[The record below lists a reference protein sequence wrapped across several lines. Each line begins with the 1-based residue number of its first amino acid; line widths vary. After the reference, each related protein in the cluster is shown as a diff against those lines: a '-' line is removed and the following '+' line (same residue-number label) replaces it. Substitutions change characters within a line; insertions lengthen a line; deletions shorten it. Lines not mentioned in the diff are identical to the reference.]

1 MIVVVFV
8 LCVMVV
14 VLYLTQGEEAAFCQ
28 KEVALL
34 LLLHPTSLMSS
45 SSHSS
50 TTNPLLA
57 NGPVSPSKSLSFQ
70 ARLLPQYH
78 LAPSPP
84 LKEKQLFCVLATFQF
99 HNSACLPHI
108 LHFVVLALCK
118 QKRNVVVLFVL
129 FSKKEMKNN
138 TEGEPI
144 VEESDEE
151 KSKEQKDQKWQT

>member
-50 TTNPLLA
+50 TTNLLLA
-57 NGPVSPSKSLSFQ
+57 NGPVDQTRPQSLSPFKHVFFHDTTLPPLTLSPGLSWRLHLSHCPQQNFQ
-70 ARLLPQYH
+70 AREINVG
-78 LAPSPP
+78 PP
-84 LKEKQLFCVLATFQF
+84 CLQATEDSRTKA
-99 HNSACLPHI
+99 HS
-108 LHFVVLALCK
+108 
-118 QKRNVVVLFVL
+118 
-129 FSKKEMKNN
+129 
-138 TEGEPI
+138 TG
-144 VEESDEE
+144 
-151 KSKEQKDQKWQT
+151 

>member
-1 MIVVVFV
+1 MENSKELVCFLIKRMIVVVFV

-70 ARLLPQYH
+70 ARLLPLYQ

-84 LKEKQLFCVLATFQF
+84 LTRIILAPPPLTLSPAELSSQGDQCWPPL
-99 HNSACLPHI
+99 SA
-108 LHFVVLALCK
+108 
-118 QKRNVVVLFVL
+118 
-129 FSKKEMKNN
+129 
-138 TEGEPI
+138 
-144 VEESDEE
+144 SDRG
-151 KSKEQKDQKWQT
+151 Q